1 MQGHKTY
8 WEKVI
13 NLTINFS
20 EETFSPWKCAGVGA
34 GRAGRSSLGASP
46 PRSFLGRLGGP
57 QGYRHQKR
65 LIDTPEAPGLTKRA
79 SPSLQVRR
87 GGLCYEGSLKA
98 RLGEGVSLDS
108 A

>member
-34 GRAGRSSLGASP
+34 GGAGRSSLGASP

-65 LIDTPEAPGLTKRA
+65 LIDTPEAPGLTKRVLLA
-79 SPSLQVRR
+79 CRLE
-87 GGLCYEGSLKA
+87 EGAFVMK
-98 RLGEGVSLDS
+98 GP
-108 A
+108 